1 MGRRSSASFL
11 TQFRVACDTLVI
23 DLETRRRVLSSAPRG
38 GGLVRARYIV
48 THQVPANPVS
58 TPRHTWGDP
67 ARYLGHV
74 AADLGADRDCVALM
88 TAVALKRLVTMREE
102 MAGIWVEGFFTVGV
116 SNAVQAG
123 EPPVPSAGGRNR
135 FVPGTI
141 NIILVTNARLAIP
154 AMVGAVQVA
163 TESKTAVLL
172 SKRVPSW
179 TGRPGATGTGTDAV
193 VVACGEGPALRYSG
207 THTAIGTMIGRLV
220 NRGVAEGLIRSN
232 RWTRCAS
239 KPPRSETSPS
249 FFS

>member
-11 TQFRVACDTLVI
+11 TRFRIACDTLVI
-23 DLETRRRVLSSAPRG
+23 DLETRRRVLSSAPCG
-38 GGLVRARYIV
+38 GGLVHARYIV
-48 THQVPANPVS
+48 THQVAANPVATPVS

-67 ARYLGHV
+67 ARYLSRV
-74 AADLGADRDCVALM
+74 AANLGADRDCVALM
-88 TAVALKRLVTMREE
+88 TAVALKQLVTLREE

-123 EPPVPSAGGRNR
+123 EPPVPSADGKNR

-141 NIILVTNARLAIP
+141 NIILVTNARLATP

-179 TGRPGATGTGTDAV
+179 TGLPGATGTGTDAV
-193 VVACGEGPALRYSG
+193 VVACGEGPAFQYSG
-207 THTAIGTMIGRLV
+207 THTEIGAMIGRLV

-232 RWTRCAS
+232 HRTRRTS
-239 KPPRSETSPS
+239 KTPR
-249 FFS
+249 